1 MYKKGTFTLRQISNL
16 LDKQRLRPFTKPAVF
31 TYSLYMGKGL
41 SLVYNSY
48 YKDAYI
54 LNKRMETFSM
64 GSFESLQRFEE
75 YALKLMNNKVD
86 EFNYLDYV

>member
-1 MYKKGTFTLRQISNL
+1 MYKGCPYTLNQISNL

-48 YKDAYI
+48 YKDAHL
-54 LNKRMETFSM
+54 LNKKMEFFLM
-64 GSFESLQRFEE
+64 GSFDSLQSFKE
-75 YALKLMNNKVD
+75 YALKLMNNEVD
-86 EFNYLDYV
+86 DFNYLDYV